1 MSEGSESTAK
11 KDLPETQGKVKAL
24 KEQLAALHLKKE
36 EAFQKKEAI
45 STKIKTLLGS
55 VKTSKSARDSL
66 TSTVH
71 EEKRKR
77 RELNAQIRKKIE
89 AIKEL
94 NKNLPK
100 KEEVPASRGSYDPRD
115 RRGKKDSP
123 GFLKKKIE
131 ELETAIETGAISF
144 TKEKQY
150 MKEIKVMKK
159 ELEGLKETS
168 QIWKDRRA
176 LSKEIDALKKEANAL
191 HKGIRQRADTS
202 QEKHEA
208 LVSVSK
214 NLDTLRKQEKEAYES
229 FLVLKKEYL
238 ALNGELKSILGD
250 VQIAQHK
257 VKAKKEAKQKKRDE
271 QMKKDLEE
279 RKLEVTEKLK
289 KGAGVKLTMEDLLA
303 FQSDKKD

>member
-11 KDLPETQGKVKAL
+11 SGLPETQDKVKAL

-71 EEKRKR
+71 EEKKKR

-100 KEEVPASRGSYDPRD
+100 KEEVSNSRDPRD
-115 RRGKKDSP
+115 RRGRKDSP

-191 HKGIRQRADTS
+191 HKGIRERADTS

-214 NLDTLRKQEKEAYES
+214 DLDTLRKQEKEAYEA

-238 ALNGELKSILGD
+238 TLNGELKSLVGD
-250 VQIAQHK
+250 VQIARHK

-279 RKLEVTEKLK
+279 RKKEVTEKLK
-289 KGAGVKLTMEDLLA
+289 KGSGVKLTMEDLLA
-303 FQSDKKD
+303 FQSDKKE